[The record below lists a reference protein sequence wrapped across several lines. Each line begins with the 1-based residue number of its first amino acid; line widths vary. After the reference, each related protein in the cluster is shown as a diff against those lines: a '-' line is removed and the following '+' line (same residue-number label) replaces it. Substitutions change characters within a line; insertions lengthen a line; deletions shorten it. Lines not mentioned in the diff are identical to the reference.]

1 MSRRAARRK
10 FLLAACVLPGV
21 LWLGSVNEA
30 DAHQQQAAL
39 TRVLFNGRSGNVE
52 VMHRFL
58 VHDAEHAVRQLL
70 DPEADII
77 ASAPARE
84 QFAQYVI
91 ERFSLLGLEGNTL
104 PLEYVGQEIDGI
116 FLWVYQEMP
125 IPVQLNGLSIIHNAL
140 RDLWPEQNNLVNI
153 ERDGMVQTLNFTGT
167 VEWQSVTFE

>member
-1 MSRRAARRK
+1 MSLPSGRSPL
-10 FLLAACVLPGV
+10 LLAICLLHGAL
-21 LWLGSVNEA
+21 LLGTADEA
-30 DAHQQQAAL
+30 GAHQQQAAL

-70 DPEADII
+70 DPEADLIV
-77 ASAPARE
+77 SAPARE
-84 QFAQYVI
+84 QFAQYVL
-91 ERFSLLGLEGNTL
+91 ERFTLLGLEGNPL

-116 FLWVYQEMP
+116 YLWVYQEMS
-125 IPVQLNGLSIIHNAL
+125 IPAQLNGLSVIHNVL

-153 ERDGMVQTLNFTGT
+153 ERDGMVQTLNFTGN

>member
-1 MSRRAARRK
+1 MSIPARPSRPLLTVA
-10 FLLAACVLPGV
+10 LLALLTLSALAG
-21 LWLGSVNEA
+21 EA
-30 DAHQQQAAL
+30 FAHQQQAAL

-70 DPEADII
+70 DPEADIL

-125 IPVQLNGLSIIHNAL
+125 IPVQLNGLSVIHNAL

-153 ERDGMVQTLNFTGT
+153 ERDGMVQTLNFTGN
-167 VEWQSVTFE
+167 VEWQSVSFE

>member
-1 MSRRAARRK
+1 VNGPATRRK
-10 FLLAACVLPGV
+10 LLLAACVLPGV

-39 TRVLFNGRSGNVE
+39 TRVLFNGRNGNVE

-91 ERFSLLGLEGNTL
+91 ERFFLLGLEGNTL
-104 PLEYVGQEIDGI
+104 PLAYVGQEIDGN

-125 IPVQLNGLSIIHNAL
+125 IPVQLNGLSVIHNAL